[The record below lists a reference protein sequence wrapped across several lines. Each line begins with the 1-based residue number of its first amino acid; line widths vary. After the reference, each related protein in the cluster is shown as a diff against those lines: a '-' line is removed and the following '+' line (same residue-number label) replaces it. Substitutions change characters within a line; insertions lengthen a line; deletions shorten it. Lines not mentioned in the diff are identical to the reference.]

1 MPAFTLVSSTAAK
14 GMFLLNVHD
23 EDSSGDPDLADD
35 ETFLVS
41 REELQDLEALIH
53 KALYPVVL
61 PPVEKFEVG

>member
-1 MPAFTLVSSTAAK
+1 MPAFTIVSSTAAK

-23 EDSSGDPDLADD
+23 EGSSGDPDLADD

-41 REELQDLEALIH
+41 REELQDLEAMIH
-53 KALYPVVL
+53 KALYPVAL